1 METIPKNVL
10 IDSLENLPDQI
21 EVEQVIEQIILLSK
35 IERSRRQIDNGD
47 YSNHQDVKESYK
59 KWLE

>member
-1 METIPKNVL
+1 METIPKEILLN
-10 IDSLENLPDQI
+10 SLETMPDQI

-35 IERSRRQIDNGD
+35 IERSGRQIENGES
-47 YSNHQDVKESYK
+47 YTHEEVKDSYK

>member
-10 IDSLENLPDQI
+10 MDSLENLPDHI

-47 YSNHQDVKESYK
+47 FSSHEEVKESYK

>member
-1 METIPKNVL
+1 METIPKNLL
-10 IDSLENLPDQI
+10 IDSLEAMPDHI

-35 IERSRRQIDNGD
+35 IERSRRQIDNGEFSTHD
-47 YSNHQDVKESYK
+47 KVKESYK

>member
-1 METIPKNVL
+1 METIPKNIL
-10 IDSLENLPDQI
+10 IESLEGMPDNL
-21 EVEQVIEQIILLSK
+21 EVEQVIEQVILLSK

-47 YSNHQDVKESYK
+47 FQNHEDVKNAYK